1 MHAHAGLTITVDIVF
16 DDRLNFIAD
25 CLSEDWID
33 AWAREGVREVEDY
46 LGKHAAFD
54 AFLDADD

>member
-1 MHAHAGLTITVDIVF
+1 LTITVDIVF

-46 LGKHAAFD
+46 LGKHAAFETY
-54 AFLDADD
+54 LETEE